1 GVTCGANVISQKI
14 RVTEN
19 IIWSLRKYA
28 ETCIIKTLYIRYVN
42 IHKLGEKMTRNI
54 TVGISDELLKRMDEL
69 TDVNWSAVTRDC
81 IEQYIK
87 QRTVGNL
94 EPIIAKVK
102 QKRGEEFKK
111 GYEFVIKNVE
121 NLGLPE
127 LEEIAYPDE
136 DKEKYSVRLYHLL
149 YHRPLQTRMLIEK
162 LLTLTENEFGEV
174 TDVKF
179 IVSSEF
185 LKGMQEAAKEIVE
198 KSK

>member
-1 GVTCGANVISQKI
+1 
-14 RVTEN
+14 
-19 IIWSLRKYA
+19 
-28 ETCIIKTLYIRYVN
+28 
-42 IHKLGEKMTRNI
+42 MTRNI